1 MSVKKRVLAI
11 IPARG
16 GSKGLPKKNLRLLA
30 GRPLI
35 AHTIQHALE
44 SGVCST
50 VLVSTEDQEIADI
63 SAEYGAVVPFLRPL
77 ELAEDVTPTEPVLQ
91 HALLTYEHQTN
102 EQFEIVV
109 FLQTTDVFRPAGVIR
124 DCVERLATNDALDS
138 VFAAYKTHKNFWRR
152 TSAGWDRLAP
162 ELAYGPRQTR
172 EPLYREDTGIACA
185 TRSPIVRA
193 GRRVGDAVELITN
206 DDPKTAIDIH
216 DEFDLWIAEKI
227 LTEWKSSS

>member
-1 MSVKKRVLAI
+1 MNLKTKVLAI

-16 GSKGLPKKNLRLLA
+16 GSKGLLKKNVRLLA

-63 SAEYGAVVPFLRPL
+63 AIEYGATVPFLRPL
-77 ELAEDVTPTEPVLQ
+77 ELATDMTPTEPVLQ
-91 HALLTYEHQTN
+91 HALVTYEHQIG
-102 EQFEIVV
+102 EQFDIVV
-109 FLQTTDVFRPAGVIR
+109 FLQTTDVFRPTGIIR
-124 DCVERLATNDALDS
+124 SCVNRLASNEALDS
-138 VFAAYKTHKNFWRR
+138 VFSAYKTHKNFWRQ
-152 TSAGWDRLAP
+152 TPDGWCRLAP
-162 ELAYGPRQTR
+162 ELSYGPRQTR

-185 TRSPIVRA
+185 TRAQIIRE
-193 GRRVGDAVELITN
+193 GRRVGDSVEIIAN
-206 DDPKTAIDIH
+206 DDPKTTIDIH

-227 LTEWKSSS
+227 MTEWKNFR

>member
-1 MSVKKRVLAI
+1 MNLKTRVLAI

-16 GSKGLPKKNLRLLA
+16 GSRGLPKKNVRLLA

-63 SAEYGAVVPFLRPL
+63 ATEYGAAVPFLRPV
-77 ELAEDVTPTEPVLQ
+77 ELAEDMTPTEPVLQ
-91 HALLTYEHQTN
+91 HALVTYERQIG
-102 EQFEIVV
+102 EQFDIVV

-124 DCVERLATNDALDS
+124 DCVERLASDEALDS
-138 VFAAYKTHKNFWRR
+138 VFSAYKTHKNFWRR
-152 TSAGWDRLAP
+152 TPAGWGRLAP
-162 ELAYGPRQTR
+162 ELAYAPRQIR

-185 TRSPIVRA
+185 TRAPIIRS
-193 GRRVGDAVELITN
+193 GRRVGDSVEIIAS
-206 DDPKTAIDIH
+206 DDPRTAIDIH
-216 DEFDLWIAEKI
+216 DEFDLWLAEKI
-227 LTEWKSSS
+227 ITEWKPLS